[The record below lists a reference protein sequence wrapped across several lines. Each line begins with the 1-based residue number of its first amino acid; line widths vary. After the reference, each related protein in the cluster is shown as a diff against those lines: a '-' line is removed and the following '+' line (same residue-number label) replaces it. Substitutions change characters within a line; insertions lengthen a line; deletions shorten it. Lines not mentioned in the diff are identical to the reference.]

1 MDDDVKIIG
10 DILHIVLPNSQHSI
24 SFDSNALKSKAEQAI
39 SSGQILS
46 VKYTLTNASFEVS

>member
-10 DILHIVLPNSQHSI
+10 DISHIVLPNSQHSI
-24 SFDSNALKSKAEQAI
+24 SFDSNALKFKAEQAT
-39 SSGQILS
+39 SSGQIRS